1 MHDAATPRW
10 MLPRG
15 LKRQRLDQ
23 PPSNSSTE
31 NRIHEK
37 RCAIRKRK
45 PYTQSKIHPW
55 KEQTGGLWEEEHNS
69 PPRDGAQTVG
79 QQTPEAPT
87 ADHPL
92 DKPVHHLAQRQDKP
106 QRRTKRARST
116 ALTLPSLKKHR
127 KSTDQLIAEAHS
139 THHSGEIWSPMVS
152 HSTPV
157 PPPTSS
163 PPQRLPRAVK
173 RLPSRLTIA
182 SIPGVSWIPN
192 YPGKRPDQEVGRGPS
207 THLGAGMGIIA
218 LTPLTYGT
226 HGTRWQDNIF
236 CQYVGRVLPLSTAE
250 REDYLSDYLLGWPLH
265 GEAVDGQLDNQGSIG
280 HLINDD
286 FTRDGGSLEAHRDS
300 RTGKS
305 YLCITEDI
313 NPGDEPSFPYGIDFW
328 TAHLMQ
334 LPSPSRKA
342 CIQKYRIL
350 PHTLTALGLD
360 PDGLALADNK
370 LSAPAPASSKA
381 LLRQTSLANWRIRP
395 ACTQPGSRQA
405 DRTPL
410 APTITCELS
419 PNGTAATP
427 VAAKESQSSEPAL
440 YQTGEQFLAPRDTGR
455 LSVRVQPVQESP
467 QAGDQLG
474 MGDLVNE
481 EALCRKDDS
490 HPFGMRTH
498 PMLVEPPPPLP
509 ASPPENFLTPDA
521 QLPLTDPNPG
531 PNQEALSQAAAQDPE
546 TLGL

>member
-1 MHDAATPRW
+1 MNSDNPCRHVRGVGCGRCLFLNHPAPVRITGQSTSNQCGNEDSDSNLYLPCDVNLEGETSSVVSEDMHDAVTPRW

-23 PPSNSSTE
+23 PPSDSSTE

-37 RCAIRKRK
+37 RCEIRKRK
-45 PYTQSKIHPW
+45 PYNQSKIHPW
-55 KEQTGGLWEEEHNS
+55 TEQTGGLWEEEHNS

-87 ADHPL
+87 ADQPL
-92 DKPVHHLAQRQDKP
+92 DKPEHHLAQRRDKP
-106 QRRTKRARST
+106 RRHIKRARST
-116 ALTLPSLKKHR
+116 APTLPSFKKHR

-163 PPQRLPRAVK
+163 PPKRLPRAVK

-250 REDYLSDYLLGWPLH
+250 REDYLSDYLLGWPQH

-280 HLINDD
+280 KAN
-286 FTRDGGSLEAHRDS
+286 
-300 RTGKS
+300 
-305 YLCITEDI
+305 YW
-313 NPGDEPSFPYGIDFW
+313 SFP
-328 TAHLMQ
+328 
-334 LPSPSRKA
+334 
-342 CIQKYRIL
+342 
-350 PHTLTALGLD
+350 
-360 PDGLALADNK
+360 
-370 LSAPAPASSKA
+370 
-381 LLRQTSLANWRIRP
+381 
-395 ACTQPGSRQA
+395 
-405 DRTPL
+405 
-410 APTITCELS
+410 
-419 PNGTAATP
+419 
-427 VAAKESQSSEPAL
+427 
-440 YQTGEQFLAPRDTGR
+440 
-455 LSVRVQPVQESP
+455 
-467 QAGDQLG
+467 
-474 MGDLVNE
+474 
-481 EALCRKDDS
+481 
-490 HPFGMRTH
+490 
-498 PMLVEPPPPLP
+498 
-509 ASPPENFLTPDA
+509 
-521 QLPLTDPNPG
+521 
-531 PNQEALSQAAAQDPE
+531 
-546 TLGL
+546 